1 MLLFQ
6 IWLWGIMLLCIPVMG
21 YFVKL
26 QNNPDLTVFRDHK
39 STFIVITGMIFL
51 WPLVL
56 LAILI
61 LIMASVGVKTD

>member
-1 MLLFQ
+1 
-6 IWLWGIMLLCIPVMG
+6 MG

-26 QNNPDLTVFRDHK
+26 QNNPDLTVSRDHK
-39 STFIVITGMIFL
+39 STFIIITGMIFL